1 MTETHVLITVD
12 VETRANGGLPDQDIW
27 GRLPGSPEAHGITR
41 MMDMLETFGV
51 RGTFYLNP
59 YETARFGATDV
70 AEAAR
75 TIHRRGHDLEL
86 HSHPLPMFDI
96 RYVCQADQPGQR
108 EILARG
114 MELIAEWSGKRVIAH
129 RAGAYA
135 ADRATL
141 RAAGELGLRV
151 DSSFSPASIRGVPAD
166 APAGNAPFELDGI
179 LEIPISFY
187 VQAKL
192 GRRRWLRYLDV
203 EGSSLAEFR
212 KVVRSFRDNRVAAVN
227 IMMHSFSFV
236 RYGRVDA
243 RLDRKFHDLLAFL
256 VEEPGISVSTVEQ
269 FAAAWKPALRSS
281 AGPDFAPYTGFWLSY
296 SRAVEAYDK
305 GWKNRLVASLPPGCL
320 LLAYRYAKRWLGGP
334 TARKTRAEMDGL
346 QER

>member
-59 YETARFGATDV
+59 YETARFGATDM

-114 MELIAEWSGKRVIAH
+114 MELIAEWSDKRVIAH

-151 DSSFSPASIRGVPAD
+151 DSSFSPASVRGVPAD
-166 APAGNAPFELDGI
+166 APASNAPFELDGI

-192 GRRRWLRYLDV
+192 GRRRWLR
-203 EGSSLAEFR
+203 GR
-212 KVVRSFRDNRVAAVN
+212 RRIRSIPLSRTLPR
-227 IMMHSFSFV
+227 SRSG
-236 RYGRVDA
+236 GR
-243 RLDRKFHDLLAFL
+243 
-256 VEEPGISVSTVEQ
+256 
-269 FAAAWKPALRSS
+269 
-281 AGPDFAPYTGFWLSY
+281 
-296 SRAVEAYDK
+296 
-305 GWKNRLVASLPPGCL
+305 
-320 LLAYRYAKRWLGGP
+320 
-334 TARKTRAEMDGL
+334 
-346 QER
+346 